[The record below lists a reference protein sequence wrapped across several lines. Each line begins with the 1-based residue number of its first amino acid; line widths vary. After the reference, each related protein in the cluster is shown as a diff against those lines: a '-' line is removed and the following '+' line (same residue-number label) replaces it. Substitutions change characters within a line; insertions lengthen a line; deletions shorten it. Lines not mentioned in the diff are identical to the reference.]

1 MKLRALSRRS
11 SAMAAVDEVVPADV
25 LSAALHDRFRS
36 CEEHTFA
43 RKVLSPTRQGVG
55 RHNEAKP
62 HGPSRMADK
71 S

>member
-1 MKLRALSRRS
+1 MNLHGLSRRN
-11 SAMAAVDEVVPADV
+11 MAAVDEAVPADV
-25 LSAALHDRFRS
+25 LSAALYDRFRS

-43 RKVLSPTRQGVG
+43 EKMLSPTRQGFG
-55 RHNEAKP
+55 RRNEAKP